1 MVILHDRI
9 TSIACQ
15 HRHDIID
22 DDDDDGR
29 EMASDVIEH
38 DQDDCGG
45 HTLVPHHSRTIKFL
59 FNPMISLL
67 HSQDYSA
74 LATSSSG
81 GFMFSSIKQI
91 SSLEGTDRTLQVNM
105 FGFINKHLSMSKL
118 LRRKYVGECKLCS
131 LFKTKTLKFT

>member
-1 MVILHDRI
+1 MVILRDTI

-22 DDDDDGR
+22 DDDDGR

-38 DQDDCGG
+38 DHDDCGG

-67 HSQDYSA
+67 HSQDYIA
-74 LATSSSG
+74 LATSSSSG
-81 GFMFSSIKQI
+81 GFMFSSIKQNI
-91 SSLEGTDRTLQVNM
+91 ITRG
-105 FGFINKHLSMSKL
+105 H
-118 LRRKYVGECKLCS
+118 
-131 LFKTKTLKFT
+131 